1 MPTNP
6 RSIILEDLQSL
17 ENYMY
22 NLNGTHL
29 LDLEPPHQLDAI
41 EQEKWVKKQARY
53 RQRKNSSIASGC
65 GDSNYC
71 TTDSTSQLKTT
82 QQQHEDLLNKNPQL
96 PTFQSIQINQKN
108 LQGGDNLLQ
117 HRCKRK
123 TPPSDAA
130 EVKSNKKRLVLCIYN
145 TFLHV

>member
-41 EQEKWVKKQARY
+41 EQEK
-53 RQRKNSSIASGC
+53 
-65 GDSNYC
+65 
-71 TTDSTSQLKTT
+71 
-82 QQQHEDLLNKNPQL
+82 
-96 PTFQSIQINQKN
+96 
-108 LQGGDNLLQ
+108 
-117 HRCKRK
+117 
-123 TPPSDAA
+123 
-130 EVKSNKKRLVLCIYN
+130 
-145 TFLHV
+145 